1 MPKGRFQALWLCYVR
16 RVEADV
22 ETIDTSGQALV
33 DHWKW
38 AADKGLMNANTAA
51 TLGAATR
58 QVLGV
63 IDDWKTHDVRAL
75 DVEDVLRRFQNK
87 RSKDFKPKSLSTY
100 KARFTQAVRLF
111 LSYTDDPGGWKP
123 GGSNTNGAT
132 RPKRGSTKLAVGNE
146 TAIDRGNTPAPR
158 MSGLVEYP
166 FPLREGRF
174 AYLRLPVD
182 LSAADVHRLTAYLN
196 TLVME
201 PEPK

>member
-1 MPKGRFQALWLCYVR
+1 MDA
-16 RVEADV
+16 
-22 ETIDTSGQALV
+22 IDTSGQSLV

-63 IDDWKTHDVRAL
+63 IDDWKTRDVRAL

-87 RSKDFKPKSLSTY
+87 RSKDFKPQSLSTY
-100 KARFTQAVRLF
+100 KSRFTQAVRLF
-111 LSYTDDPGGWKP
+111 LAYTDDPGGWKP
-123 GGSNTNGAT
+123 GGTNANGAS
-132 RPKRGSTKLAVGNE
+132 RSKRITTKTAVGE
-146 TAIDRGNTPAPR
+146 EAAADHRSTPPPR

-182 LSAADVHRLTAYLN
+182 LSTADVHRLTAYLN
-196 TLVME
+196 TLVMDAE
-201 PEPK
+201 TK